1 MAGRRTR
8 LHVQLAVDYADD
20 DKIIE
25 AGEKAE
31 LLYVRGIAFCKRNWQ
46 TDGFISDGQLERVVA
61 AGLPG
66 AKARAKRLVDVGL
79 WVRVED
85 DLLGNGRGYRVLA
98 WLKHNPSR
106 AEIEDKRRA
115 DVERKKVGR

>member
-1 MAGRRTR
+1 MGRRAR
-8 LHVQLAVDYADD
+8 LHVPLAADYADD

-66 AKARAKRLVDVGL
+66 AKSRAQRLCAVGL
-79 WVRVED
+79 WERVED
-85 DLLGNGRGYRVLA
+85 DLLGNGRGYRVTA

-106 AEIEDKRRA
+106 AEIEEKRRA
-115 DVERKKVGR
+115 DTQRKKAGR